1 MISNIRRSP
10 PVLARLAAC
19 LAISTLWG
27 CVPLPAT
34 QVEKR
39 EFERNIDEQS
49 MLVFTIGKTTRRE
62 ILLNLGQP
70 DGVMDDERTFIY
82 LADATEAGYTWRFLF
97 ALPAGPYSA
106 VVGLTPETA
115 GPQSEERYRL
125 TVWFDEKGLVK
136 DYKFERAEQK

>member
-1 MISNIRRSP
+1 MISNIRSSP
-10 PVLARLAAC
+10 LVLARLAAC
-19 LAISTLWG
+19 LAILALWG

-34 QVEKR
+34 HVEKR

-49 MLVFTIGKTTRRE
+49 MLAFAIGKTTRRE

-82 LADATEAGYTWRFLF
+82 LADATEAGYKWRFLY

-125 TVWFDEKGLVK
+125 TVWFDEQGLVK
-136 DYKFERAEQK
+136 NYKFERAEQK

>member
-10 PVLARLAAC
+10 PMLARLAAC

-27 CVPLPAT
+27 CVPLPTT

-39 EFERNIDEQS
+39 QFERNIDEQS

-62 ILLNLGQP
+62 ILLHLGQP

-82 LADATEAGYTWRFLF
+82 LADATEGGYRWRFLY
-97 ALPAGPYSA
+97 ALPAGPYMA
-106 VVGLTPETA
+106 VVGVTGETS
-115 GPQSEERYRL
+115 GPQSEEICRL
-125 TVWFDEKGLVK
+125 TIWFDEKGLVK
-136 DYKFERAEQK
+136 DYKFERAREK